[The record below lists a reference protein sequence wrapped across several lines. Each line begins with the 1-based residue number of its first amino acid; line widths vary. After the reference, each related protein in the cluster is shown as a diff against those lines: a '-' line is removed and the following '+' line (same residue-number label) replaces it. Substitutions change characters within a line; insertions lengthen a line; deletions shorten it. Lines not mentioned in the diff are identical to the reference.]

1 MTQPTAPTDPAGA
14 PFESWPPAWHRGTI
28 VGFDLETTGTDP
40 RTARIVTAALVYCE
54 PDGAVGAGSQGWLV
68 DPGVPI
74 PAAATAVHGIDD
86 ERARRD
92 GVPAAVAVPEILR
105 ALDAVCAAGLPLVV
119 FNAAYD
125 LTLVAAAARR
135 HDLPPVTAMPG
146 WRRACI
152 IDPLVLDRG
161 VDRYRRGKRTL
172 QVMAEHYRVQARDAH
187 SAGGDAVA
195 ACDLARAIARAH
207 PQVAGADGEALHAQQ
222 VEWSREWAVSFQA
235 YLRSRGNATAVIDG
249 TWPLRGR

>member
-1 MTQPTAPTDPAGA
+1 
-14 PFESWPPAWHRGTI
+14 
-28 VGFDLETTGTDP
+28 
-40 RTARIVTAALVYCE
+40 RT
-54 PDGAVGAGSQGWLV
+54 WLV
-68 DPGVPI
+68 DPGIEI
-74 PAAATAVHGIDD
+74 PASAADVHGISTEHARAHGTPAATAVPQII
-86 ERARRD
+86 
-92 GVPAAVAVPEILR
+92 AALGEAFE
-105 ALDAVCAAGLPLVV
+105 AGLPLVV

-195 ACDLARAIARAH
+195 ACDLARAI
-207 PQVAGADGEALHAQQ
+207 
-222 VEWSREWAVSFQA
+222 
-235 YLRSRGNATAVIDG
+235 
-249 TWPLRGR
+249 